1 MAQLPIWSGS
11 STFDTGQTPYGFY
24 DSDVEFSG
32 SGNHSVDRF
41 ADWAAKRLGYPI
53 IDVEMQSGSFY
64 ACYEEAITEYSSQ
77 VNSFNIRENLLSLQG
92 QSTGSNLTHRTVTNS
107 FGRVVTLS
115 EQYGTEAGV
124 GGTVDFKT
132 CLLYTSPSPRD
143 RTRSRM
149 PSSA

>member
-1 MAQLPIWSGS
+1 MAQLPNWSGS
-11 STFDTGQTPYGFY
+11 SRFNTGQTPYGFY

-53 IDVEMQSGSFY
+53 VDIELQSGSFY
-64 ACYEEAITEYSSQ
+64 ACYEEAVTEYSSQ

-92 QSTGSNLTHRTVTNS
+92 QSTGSNLTHRT
-107 FGRVVTLS
+107 
-115 EQYGTEAGV
+115 
-124 GGTVDFKT
+124 

-143 RTRSRM
+143 RG
-149 PSSA
+149 